1 MINKKAFEI
10 EEKASEKAQKEI
22 DKITKKN
29 DIDYLVEQYA
39 EAKNEF
45 IMVLREVSKRGD
57 LGNDKEQYR
66 YYYLKYMEEWLGDMM
81 CNLLLDM
88 HGYERNKDNLFE
100 KKKKKR

>member
-45 IMVLREVSKRGD
+45 IMVLRKGEI
-57 LGNDKEQYR
+57 LGMIKNNIDIIT
-66 YYYLKYMEEWLGDMM
+66 
-81 CNLLLDM
+81 
-88 HGYERNKDNLFE
+88 
-100 KKKKKR
+100 